1 MTEAPCHGTPATPP
15 PVVLHRPHPSG
26 ARPARRA
33 ACAVALLLAAI
44 GWSAAATAAPPRAAA
59 PAAARAPADAPL
71 HIWHCWASPGEHERS
86 KVLARHLA
94 QRGLHWT
101 IEDPV
106 CGSGNGALSAFTQ
119 RFQHRQPRPAAVM
132 TAGEGAPPLAAKG
145 LLLPLDTVAREQGW
159 EEVVPYAL
167 QDWARFRG
175 HWIAAPLF
183 VHSTNLLWFNK
194 PLLDRLGGTVPDTW
208 DELIALLERA
218 QAEGIV
224 PVGIGA
230 DAWETS
236 FWFESVAAGAGGA
249 EFYRR
254 FFLEHDR
261 QAYDE
266 AVVRRIFAR
275 MAQLRP
281 YLRAN
286 AASRD
291 WSHASLA
298 LQGKAL
304 LQMQGSWLNGELR
317 QRGLEAGR
325 DYLCPRFP
333 DTQGMVLYIG
343 DQVGFV
349 RHAPVA
355 PSAQQ
360 AFMRMVMDIDFQR
373 EMAIAS
379 GAAPARVDVP
389 DTGADLC
396 GRQAIRDL
404 RSANMRRTVLAAFSA
419 LSPRSVQQ
427 HINDIVTQHLH
438 GRIDDER
445 ATARLKDLILGTGPV
460 GPER

>member
-1 MTEAPCHGTPATPP
+1 MHSATGCGTAAHFRAGR
-15 PVVLHRPHPSG
+15 L
-26 ARPARRA
+26 PAR
-33 ACAVALLLAAI
+33 VAGWLAGLLLAA
-44 GWSAAATAAPPRAAA
+44 WAAAAAGASPIKPREAARPAPRAAEPTA
-59 PAAARAPADAPL
+59 L
-71 HIWHCWASPGEHERS
+71 HIWHCWASPGEHQRS
-86 KVLARHLA
+86 EVLARHLA
-94 QRGLHWT
+94 RHGLHWT
-101 IEDPV
+101 IEEPV
-106 CGSGNGALSAFTQ
+106 CGNGNSALSVFTQ
-119 RFQHRQPRPAAVM
+119 RFQHRLPRPAAVM

-145 LLLPLDTVAREQGW
+145 LLLPLDAIAREQEW

-167 QDWARFRG
+167 QDWARFRV

-208 DELIALLERA
+208 DELLELLGRA
-218 QAEGIV
+218 QAAGIV

-230 DAWETS
+230 DAWEYS

-261 QAYDE
+261 RAYDE
-266 AVVRRIFAR
+266 AIVRRIFAR

-291 WSHASLA
+291 WSSASDMVEE
-298 LQGKAL
+298 GKAL

-317 QRGLEAGR
+317 QRGMEAGQ

-349 RHAPVA
+349 RARAGGPGRAARLHAHG
-355 PSAQQ
+355 
-360 AFMRMVMDIDFQR
+360 D
-373 EMAIAS
+373 
-379 GAAPARVDVP
+379 GHGLPARDGHRQRRGARARGRARH
-389 DTGADLC
+389 GADLC

-427 HINDIVTQHLH
+427 HINDIVMQHLQ
-438 GRIDDER
+438 GRIDDAR
-445 ATARLKDLILGTGPV
+445 ATQRLKDLILGTGPV

>member
-1 MTEAPCHGTPATPP
+1 MHSATGRGTAAHFRAGR
-15 PVVLHRPHPSG
+15 L
-26 ARPARRA
+26 PAR
-33 ACAVALLLAAI
+33 VAGWLAGLLLAA
-44 GWSAAATAAPPRAAA
+44 WAAAAAGASPVKPREAARPAPRAAEPTA
-59 PAAARAPADAPL
+59 L
-71 HIWHCWASPGEHERS
+71 HIWHCWASPGEHQRS
-86 KVLARHLA
+86 EVLARHLA
-94 QRGLHWT
+94 RHGLHWT
-101 IEDPV
+101 IEEPV
-106 CGSGNGALSAFTQ
+106 CGNGNSALSVFTQ
-119 RFQHRQPRPAAVM
+119 RFQHRLPRPAAVM

-145 LLLPLDTVAREQGW
+145 LLLPLDAIAREQEW

-208 DELIALLERA
+208 DELLELLGRA
-218 QAEGIV
+218 QAAGIV

-230 DAWETS
+230 DAWEYS

-261 QAYDE
+261 RAYDE
-266 AVVRRIFAR
+266 AIVRRIFAR

-291 WSHASLA
+291 WSSASDMVEE
-298 LQGKAL
+298 GKAL

-317 QRGLEAGR
+317 QRGMEAGQ

-349 RHAPVA
+349 RG
-355 PSAQQ
+355 AQVDPAAQ
-360 AFMRMVMDIDFQR
+360 RVFMRMVMDTDFQR
-373 EMAIAS
+373 EMGIAS

-427 HINDIVTQHLH
+427 HINDIVMQHLQ
-438 GRIDDER
+438 GRIDDAR
-445 ATARLKDLILGTGPV
+445 ATQRLKDLILGTGPV

>member
-1 MTEAPCHGTPATPP
+1 MHSATGCGTAAHFRAGR
-15 PVVLHRPHPSG
+15 L
-26 ARPARRA
+26 PAR
-33 ACAVALLLAAI
+33 VAGWLAGLLLAA
-44 GWSAAATAAPPRAAA
+44 WAAAAAGASPIKPREAARPAPRAAEPTA
-59 PAAARAPADAPL
+59 L
-71 HIWHCWASPGEHERS
+71 HIWHCWASPGEHQRS
-86 KVLARHLA
+86 EVLARHLA
-94 QRGLHWT
+94 RHGLHWT
-101 IEDPV
+101 IEEPV
-106 CGSGNGALSAFTQ
+106 CGNGNSALSVFTQ
-119 RFQHRQPRPAAVM
+119 RFQHRLPRPAAVM

-145 LLLPLDTVAREQGW
+145 LLLPLDAIAREQEW

-208 DELIALLERA
+208 DELLELLGRA
-218 QAEGIV
+218 QAAGIV

-230 DAWETS
+230 DAWEYS

-261 QAYDE
+261 RAYDE
-266 AVVRRIFAR
+266 AIVRRIFAR

-291 WSHASLA
+291 WSSASDMVEE
-298 LQGKAL
+298 GKAL

-317 QRGLEAGR
+317 QRGMEAGQ

-349 RHAPVA
+349 RG
-355 PSAQQ
+355 AQVDPAAQ
-360 AFMRMVMDIDFQR
+360 RVFMRMVMDTDFQR
-373 EMAIAS
+373 EMGIAS

-427 HINDIVTQHLH
+427 HINDIVMQHLQ
-438 GRIDDER
+438 GRIDDAR
-445 ATARLKDLILGTGPV
+445 ATQRLKDLILGTGPV

>member
-1 MTEAPCHGTPATPP
+1 MHSATGCGTAAHFRAGR
-15 PVVLHRPHPSG
+15 L
-26 ARPARRA
+26 PAR
-33 ACAVALLLAAI
+33 VAGWLAGLLLAA
-44 GWSAAATAAPPRAAA
+44 WAAAAAGASPIKPREAARPAPRAAEPTA
-59 PAAARAPADAPL
+59 L
-71 HIWHCWASPGEHERS
+71 HIWHCWASPGEHQRS
-86 KVLARHLA
+86 EVLARHLA
-94 QRGLHWT
+94 RHGLHWT
-101 IEDPV
+101 IEEPV
-106 CGSGNGALSAFTQ
+106 CGNGNSALSVFTQ
-119 RFQHRQPRPAAVM
+119 RFQHRLPRPAAVM

-145 LLLPLDTVAREQGW
+145 LLLPLDAIAREQEW

-167 QDWARFRG
+167 QDWARFRV

-208 DELIALLERA
+208 DELLELLGRA
-218 QAEGIV
+218 QAAGIV

-230 DAWETS
+230 DAWEYS

-261 QAYDE
+261 RAYDE
-266 AVVRRIFAR
+266 AIVRRIFAR

-291 WSHASLA
+291 WSSASDMVEE
-298 LQGKAL
+298 GKAL

-317 QRGLEAGR
+317 QRGMEAGQ

-349 RHAPVA
+349 RG
-355 PSAQQ
+355 AQVDPAAQ
-360 AFMRMVMDIDFQR
+360 RVFMRMVMDTDFQR
-373 EMAIAS
+373 EMGIAS

-427 HINDIVTQHLH
+427 HINDIVMQHLQ
-438 GRIDDER
+438 GRIDDAR
-445 ATARLKDLILGTGPV
+445 ATQRLKDLILGTGPV

>member
-1 MTEAPCHGTPATPP
+1 MHSATARGPAAPFCS
-15 PVVLHRPHPSG
+15 RR
-26 ARPARRA
+26 RPARA
-33 ACAVALLLAAI
+33 TGWVAGLLLAA
-44 GWSAAATAAPPRAAA
+44 WAAAATGAPPIKAREPARPAPRAAEP
-59 PAAARAPADAPL
+59 PAL
-71 HIWHCWASPGEHERS
+71 HVWHCWASPGEHQRS
-86 KVLARHLA
+86 EVLARHLA
-94 QRGLHWT
+94 RHGLHWT
-101 IEDPV
+101 IEEPV
-106 CGSGNGALSAFTQ
+106 CGNGNSALSVFTQ
-119 RFQHRQPRPAAVM
+119 RFQHRLPRPAAVM

-145 LLLPLDTVAREQGW
+145 LLLPLDAVAREQEW
-159 EEVVPYAL
+159 EEVVPHAL
-167 QDWARFRG
+167 QEWARFRG
-175 HWIAAPLF
+175 HWIAAPLS

-208 DELIALLERA
+208 DELLALLARA
-218 QAEGIV
+218 QEAGIV

-230 DAWETS
+230 DAWEYS

-261 QAYDE
+261 RAYDE
-266 AVVRRIFAR
+266 AVVMRIFAR

-291 WSHASLA
+291 WSSASGLVE
-298 LQGKAL
+298 QGKAL

-317 QRGLEAGR
+317 QRGMEAGQ

-343 DQVGFV
+343 DQIGFV
-349 RHAPVA
+349 RG
-355 PSAQQ
+355 AQVDPAAQ
-360 AFMRMVMDIDFQR
+360 RAFMRMAMDPDFQR
-373 EMAIAS
+373 EMGIAS

-389 DTGADLC
+389 DTGADAC

-404 RSANMRRTVLAAFSA
+404 RSANMRRTVLASFSA

-427 HINDIVTQHLH
+427 HINDIVMQHLQ
-438 GRIDDER
+438 GRIDDAR
-445 ATARLKDLILGTGPV
+445 ATQRLKDLILGTGPV

>member
-1 MTEAPCHGTPATPP
+1 
-15 PVVLHRPHPSG
+15 V
-26 ARPARRA
+26 RRLGGLLIA
-33 ACAVALLLAAI
+33 ACGLALSGI
-44 GWSAAATAAPPRAAA
+44 AAATPHAKAAGDHATKA
-59 PAAARAPADAPL
+59 PQEGQPL
-71 HIWHCWASPGEHERS
+71 HVWHCWASPGEQRRS
-86 KVLARHLA
+86 EVLARHLA
-94 QRGLHWT
+94 RHGVHWT
-101 IEDPV
+101 IDQPV
-106 CGSGNGALSAFTQ
+106 CVNGNSALSVFTQ
-119 RFQHRQPRPAAVM
+119 RFQHRLPRPAAVM

-145 LLLPLDTVAREQGW
+145 LLLPLDAVAREQEW

-167 QDWARFRG
+167 QDWARYRG

-194 PLLDRLGGTVPDTW
+194 PLLDRLGGTAPDTW

-218 QAEGIV
+218 QQAGIV
-224 PVGIGA
+224 PVGIGS
-230 DAWETS
+230 DAWEYS

-261 QAYDE
+261 RAYDE

-291 WSHASLA
+291 WSGASSLVE
-298 LQGKAL
+298 QGKAL

-317 QRGLEAGR
+317 QRGMEAGR

-349 RHAPVA
+349 RGAAVDPATQH
-355 PSAQQ
+355 
-360 AFMRMVMDIDFQR
+360 AFMRMVMDVDFQR
-373 EMAIAS
+373 EMGIAS

-427 HINDIVTQHLH
+427 HINDIVMQHLQ
-438 GRIDDER
+438 GRIDDAR
-445 ATARLKDLILGTGPV
+445 AIERLKDLILGTGPV

>member
-1 MTEAPCHGTPATPP
+1 MHSATARGPAALFRSHRRPARGAGWMAGLLLATWAAAATGASPIKAREA
-15 PVVLHRPHPSG
+15 
-26 ARPARRA
+26 ARPA
-33 ACAVALLLAAI
+33 
-44 GWSAAATAAPPRAAA
+44 PRAA
-59 PAAARAPADAPL
+59 DTSVL
-71 HIWHCWASPGEHERS
+71 HVWHCWASPGEHQRS
-86 KVLARHLA
+86 AVLARHLA
-94 QRGLHWT
+94 RHGLHWT
-101 IEDPV
+101 IEEPV
-106 CGSGNGALSAFTQ
+106 CGNGNSALSVFTQ
-119 RFQHRQPRPAAVM
+119 RFQHRLPRPAAVM

-145 LLLPLDTVAREQGW
+145 LLLPLDAVAREQEW
-159 EEVVPYAL
+159 EEVVPHAL
-167 QDWARFRG
+167 QEWARFRG
-175 HWIAAPLF
+175 HWIAAPLS

-208 DELIALLERA
+208 DELLALLARA
-218 QAEGIV
+218 QEAGIV

-230 DAWETS
+230 DAWEYS

-261 QAYDE
+261 RAYDE
-266 AVVRRIFAR
+266 AVVMRIFAR

-291 WSHASLA
+291 WSSASGLVE
-298 LQGKAL
+298 QGKAL

-317 QRGLEAGR
+317 QRGMEAGQ

-343 DQVGFV
+343 DQIGFV
-349 RHAPVA
+349 RG
-355 PSAQQ
+355 AQVDPAAQ
-360 AFMRMVMDIDFQR
+360 RTFMRMAMDPDFQR
-373 EMAIAS
+373 EMGIAS

-389 DTGADLC
+389 DTGADAC

-404 RSANMRRTVLAAFSA
+404 RSANMRRTVLASFSA

-427 HINDIVTQHLH
+427 HINDIVMQHLQ
-438 GRIDDER
+438 GRIDDAR
-445 ATARLKDLILGTGPV
+445 ATQRLKDLILGTGPV